1 MGKVIVIGSQKGGVG
16 KTTTTLNLAY
26 SLKEMGKKVLMVD
39 FDSQANLT
47 MKKHMCYY
55 DSVESVR
62 QSRSLSE
69 RNRPGLFS

>member
-1 MGKVIVIGSQKGGVG
+1 MFEQK
-16 KTTTTLNLAY
+16 
-26 SLKEMGKKVLMVD
+26 SLD
-39 FDSQANLT
+39 
-47 MKKHMCYY
+47 KHMCYY